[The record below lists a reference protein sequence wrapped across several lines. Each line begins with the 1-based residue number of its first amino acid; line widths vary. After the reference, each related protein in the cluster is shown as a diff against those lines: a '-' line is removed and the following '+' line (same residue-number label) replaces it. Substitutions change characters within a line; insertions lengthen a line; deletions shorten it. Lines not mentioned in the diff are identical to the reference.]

1 MVYDDVMLSSS
12 RLKRLMLKRYDYRE
26 MLKVR
31 VRLWTAEKVH
41 VLIQRVSTLYQC
53 GLIGHSQ
60 DALVVE

>member
-1 MVYDDVMLSSS
+1 
-12 RLKRLMLKRYDYRE
+12 MLKRYDYRE